1 MKKCIALLCAVL
13 LAFGTV
19 FTPSLLAAGDISEAL
34 LEGAAAS
41 YADGY
46 LYVGE
51 KLTASDVAALFDGN
65 ASVSGVGRNEYAGTG
80 AIVSVD
86 GQTAELVVRGDL
98 NGDGCKTASD
108 YLLLKRAVL
117 GLSAPEGAVGQAA
130 CVTGGSTPKP
140 SDYLTLK
147 KEILFPMEKQDYNG
161 TKLAYIPLDDRPV
174 NVDRVIYLAE
184 SGGFEVLMPDA
195 DLYSTKLDGNGTN
208 SNGTTLGDPAAL
220 TAWLREADKE
230 CDYFVISLD
239 QLLSGGLVGSRY
251 LSNTDLTKEY
261 EIIDFLVELCE
272 NNTVYVFDTVMRL
285 ASTVNYNGLQQEEY
299 NLFRAYGAEPRATL
313 SGSALTIE
321 NIVAGYKNGTD
332 GSPISTSLSEE
343 KINSYLASRER
354 KLRLI
359 DRLLRNGGDKL
370 AYLFVGVDDS
380 TPGNTIQT
388 NEISYIRSLLGE
400 QATLYA
406 GTDELGMMGVARLAS
421 DLAPRQVTAR
431 TLYYG
436 GGADKPA
443 DDYDIETLR
452 ENLEKHLGSV
462 DVAVETT
469 AKGDADFDILVLTR
483 TSSAQAAV
491 HSLVDKLQKNID
503 AHIPTVVIDASS
515 GSSRVLAQKLVDEQI
530 PLTMLLGYSSWNTV
544 GNAIGIAVAQGVVRY
559 DYLQFSKTV
568 TAASDAGFIKGA
580 AFAYLKDIAYIIE
593 KGRYLDPWQSSAQL
607 QAQLMSGTLGGDAL
621 LALMEGKAYIC
632 GLDEYRT
639 GKVRSISVSNVRFPW
654 NRTFEMT
661 FALDPVLY

>member
-80 AIVSVD
+80 ATVSVD

-313 SGSALTIE
+313 SSSALTIE

-380 TPGNTIQT
+380 TPVMTIQT

-436 GGADKPA
+436 GSADKPA

-515 GSSRVLAQKLVDEQI
+515 GSSRVLAQQLVDEQF
-530 PLTMLLGYSSWNTV
+530 PQSMLLG
-544 GNAIGIAVAQGVVRY
+544 
-559 DYLQFSKTV
+559 
-568 TAASDAGFIKGA
+568 
-580 AFAYLKDIAYIIE
+580 
-593 KGRYLDPWQSSAQL
+593 
-607 QAQLMSGTLGGDAL
+607 
-621 LALMEGKAYIC
+621 
-632 GLDEYRT
+632 
-639 GKVRSISVSNVRFPW
+639 
-654 NRTFEMT
+654 
-661 FALDPVLY
+661 